1 MLARAKE
8 RVLVVD
14 DDQGTRRLLDRM
26 LKGEGYETALAD
38 NGLDALRMVEQERPD
53 LILLDLELPGTSGYE
68 VCRALKAD
76 PSKRWIPIIILTGH
90 NAADER
96 LRAWD
101 MDADDFLCKP
111 FPMLEV
117 SARCRSLLRA
127 KRRHD
132 QLDSAEQVAFAFAR
146 AVEAKSAYTH
156 GHSERVGQYALV
168 LARRLGLSIEECE
181 ILRKGSLLHD
191 IGKISVPDE
200 ILNKNGSLTAEEYNI
215 VKLHPTSG
223 AHIIEPLRSLRN
235 VIPLI
240 RWHHERCDGRGY
252 PDQLRKSEIPTIVR
266 ILSVA
271 DVYDSLASNRPYRPA
286 MSPDECFSVLRA
298 EARQGGLDPDLVE
311 VFCDE
316 LSPSIRELSDT
327 IIMGSASMDDTV
339 EVPVEVLAAEENACI
354 EAQ

>member
-1 MLARAKE
+1 MPARAKE

-14 DDQGTRRLLDRM
+14 DDPATRRMLDRM
-26 LKGEGYETALAD
+26 LTSEGYETVFAG
-38 NGLDALRMVEQERPD
+38 NGLEALRMVEHERPD
-53 LILLDLELPGTSGYE
+53 LIFLDLELPGTSGYE

-76 PSKRWIPIIILTGH
+76 PSKRWIPIVILTGH
-90 NAADER
+90 SATDER

-101 MDADDFLCKP
+101 MDADAFLSKP
-111 FPMLEV
+111 FPLAEA

-132 QLDSAEQVAFAFAR
+132 ELDSAEQVAFAFAR
-146 AVEAKSAYTH
+146 AVEAKSPYTH
-156 GHSERVGQYALV
+156 GHSERVGQYALL
-168 LARRLGLSIEECE
+168 LARRLGLSVEECE

-200 ILNKNGSLTAEEYNI
+200 ILNKQGSLTAEEYNI

-271 DVYDSLASNRPYRPA
+271 DVYDSLASKRPYRSA
-286 MSPDECFSVLRA
+286 MAPDECFAVLRA

-316 LSPSIRELSDT
+316 LTPNSRDLTDT
-327 IIMGSASMDDTV
+327 IIMGCASMDETV
-339 EVPVEVLAAEENACI
+339 EVPVEVLAAEENAFI